1 MCVIHNESETHSE
14 GITQCSHLK
23 PTDIRL
29 QKVEVYLIM
38 TFIEKDTLSPK
49 EHGFFFFFLL
59 NSATLFNLHSNLGA
73 SYYCFQCEK
82 SPGNLLMLGP

>member
-1 MCVIHNESETHSE
+1 MYVIHNESETHCE

-49 EHGFFFFFLL
+49 GHGFFFF
-59 NSATLFNLHSNLGA
+59 
-73 SYYCFQCEK
+73 Y
-82 SPGNLLMLGP
+82 